1 MQNEWKYFIT
11 LTLDQNEIDRT
22 DITTVTKKF
31 KKWLDNA
38 VQRHDFRYL
47 FVFEHHKDKQGI
59 HMHGVAN
66 DSFLQLSKAYHLN
79 DDGTYRLDKLGRKI
93 PMRTKKG
100 IQVYNIDN
108 WKYGYSRCIELYG
121 DPVHVAK
128 YITKYITKDSEK
140 IAGHYYYAGGKG
152 LVRKPLEYVFN
163 LTDSQNLLKSPY
175 FDSHSDEELTSM
187 LLDLAIKTHIR

>member
-22 DITTVTKKF
+22 DIMTVTKKF

-38 VQRHDFRYL
+38 VQRYDFRYL

-66 DSFLQLSKAYHLN
+66 DSFLQLSHAHSPYTGLPLYSKS
-79 DDGTYRLDKLGRKI
+79 GQPI
-93 PMRTKKG
+93 
-100 IQVYNIDN
+100 YNIDN
-108 WKYGYSRCIELYG
+108 WKYGFSTCIPLYG

-163 LTDSQNLLKSPY
+163 LSDSHNLLKSPY
-175 FDSHSDEELTSM
+175 FDNHSDEELTSM